1 MNSTPPAA
9 SRFTQPP
16 PASHTP
22 GRVLAVVAAGVI
34 ALVSL
39 GLLTAGGVM
48 LWGDAQRDSHGY
60 VSTGSDPFT
69 TDTYALATDNLDVN
83 ADGPGWVTSTDT
95 YGKIRL
101 AVASHTDKPVFVGIA
116 PTSEV
121 SRYLQGSSHDIVEDV
136 SYSPFSADYR
146 HHGGTWQ
153 PAAPA
158 TKRFWAA
165 SAQGTGAQT
174 LTWDVR
180 DGNWSIVV
188 MNADASRG
196 VDVGMSAGAKIDF
209 LAPAGWTSL
218 GGGVL
223 LLVAAAGLLYAGVRP
238 PRPRRPYVAPAAPAP
253 VAA

>member
-1 MNSTPPAA
+1 MNSTPP
-9 SRFTQPP
+9 SSSSFTQPP
-16 PASHTP
+16 PASQTP
-22 GRVLAVVAAGVI
+22 GRVLAIVAAGVL

-48 LWGDAQRDSHGY
+48 LWGDSQRDSHGY

-69 TDTYALATDNLDVN
+69 TNTYAIATDNLDVN
-83 ADGPGWVTSTDT
+83 TDGPGWATSTDT

-101 AVASHTDKPVFVGIA
+101 TVASNADKPVFVGIA
-116 PTSEV
+116 PTGDV
-121 SRYLQGSSHDIVEDV
+121 SRYLQGSAHDIVRDI
-136 SYSPFSADYR
+136 SYSPFDADYQ
-146 HHGGTWQ
+146 HHAGDWQ

-158 TKRFWAA
+158 TKRIWAA
-165 SAQGTGAQT
+165 SAHGTGTQT

-180 DGNWSIVV
+180 DGNWSVVV

-196 VDVGMSAGAKIDF
+196 VDVDMSAGAKIDF
-209 LAPAGWTSL
+209 LAPAGWVSL

-223 LLVAAAGLLYAGVRP
+223 LLLAATALLYAGARP
-238 PRPRRPYVAPAAPAP
+238 PRPRPPYVAPAGPTP